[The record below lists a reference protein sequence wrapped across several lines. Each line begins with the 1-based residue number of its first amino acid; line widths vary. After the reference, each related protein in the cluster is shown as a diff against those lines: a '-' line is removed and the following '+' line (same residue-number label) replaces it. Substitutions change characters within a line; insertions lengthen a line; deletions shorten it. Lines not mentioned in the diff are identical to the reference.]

1 MNYIR
6 IIGITI
12 LLSIASTCH
21 QNVRAQETVPFI
33 SENNFFNERHAH
45 MGIMLQNDYQ
55 PERKNPGLAVLFSLI
70 IPGTGEWYAGNIS
83 TGKYLIASEI
93 TLWLSVYGF
102 HSYGNWLKNDA
113 RAFARVH
120 AGVEWA
126 DKDDQFF
133 VNVGNFMSRH
143 EYNEKK
149 MRDRDI
155 GALYTDPLYEW
166 TWESDEMRRE
176 FRDLRVRSDKMFNAI
191 KFVGVAIVANHI
203 ASAVL
208 AGYSAQRYN
217 EHMKDAAQA
226 RWSFGILPL
235 QNGFVAGVQHTF

>member
-1 MNYIR
+1 MKYGKIFC
-6 IIGITI
+6 ISL
-12 LLSIASTCH
+12 LLSIVSVSSQH
-21 QNVRAQETVPFI
+21 LRAQEPVPFI
-33 SENNFFNERHAH
+33 SENSFLNDRYATPAA
-45 MGIMLQNDYQ
+45 LSDNDYQ
-55 PERKNPGLAVLFSLI
+55 SLTKNPGLAVLFSLV

-83 TGKYLIASEI
+83 AGKYFLGSEV
-93 TLWLSVYGF
+93 TLWLSLYGF
-102 HSYGNWLKNDA
+102 YAYGNWLKNDA
-113 RAFARVH
+113 QSFARVY
-120 AGVEWA
+120 AGVDWA
-126 DKDDQFF
+126 DKDNQFF

-155 GALYTDPLYEW
+155 RALYTDPAYDW

-208 AGYSAQRYN
+208 AGYSATRYN
-217 EHMKDAAQA
+217 EQLNDSGQA
-226 RWSFGILPL
+226 RWSFGILPI
-235 QNGFVAGVQHTF
+235 QNGFVAGIQHTF